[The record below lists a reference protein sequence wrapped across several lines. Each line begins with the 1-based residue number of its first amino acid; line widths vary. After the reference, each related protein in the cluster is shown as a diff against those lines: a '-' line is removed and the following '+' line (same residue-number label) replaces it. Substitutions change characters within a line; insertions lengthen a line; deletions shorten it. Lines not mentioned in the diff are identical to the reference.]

1 MFLSRSSFHDHTHWT
16 HSLADAASWSQN
28 KPFWG
33 QHDALS
39 RRRPPLWNY
48 NVSHHGTTVVL
59 ACDPHALVGVDVVQL
74 TDRPRGNRTSQ
85 SFFRAFQ
92 DHFTVREWA
101 FVYANEDDEDAQY
114 RAFYT
119 LWSLK
124 ESLIKALGIGLG
136 FSLQRAEFV
145 LQEHDDLWMLQLDG
159 QLRQDWRFESTQIG
173 ATHVATVA
181 LGPLEAMHSPET
193 SCVLPCGNLTSSA
206 LALHTAK
213 ARLEFRN
220 NSTIGFEAVPWQCC
234 DLLHGQRTDS

>member
-1 MFLSRSSFHDHTHWT
+1 M
-16 HSLADAASWSQN
+16 QN

-33 QHDALS
+33 HHDALA

-48 NVSHHGTTVVL
+48 NVSHHGTIVAM

-74 TDRPRGNRTSQ
+74 TDRPRGNRTAQ

-92 DHFTVREWA
+92 DHFTSREWA

-114 RAFYT
+114 RMFYT

-145 LQEHDDLWMLQLDG
+145 LQEHDGRWKLRLDG
-159 QLRQDWRFESTQIG
+159 QLRQDWRFESTQID
-173 ATHVATVA
+173 AVHVATVA
-181 LGPLEAMHSPET
+181 LGPPEAMHSPET
-193 SCVLPCGNLTSSA
+193 SCILPCGNLTPSE
-206 LALHTAK
+206 LALHVEK
-213 ARLEFRN
+213 ERLELI
-220 NSTIGFEAVPWQCC
+220 NSSTVEREAVSWQCC
-234 DLLHGQRTDS
+234 DFGLKTDT